1 MAVQT
6 LSTPKPRSPD
16 PQSGPAEAPPQ
27 RETVAVGSVIQHLH
41 GLVTYGPGDLDIASA
56 MSAQGYDAV
65 KWAEGQG
72 VLAELV
78 SADAPADTTLTAATD
93 WYDEA
98 AAVARQV
105 LSTQPQL
112 LAKLGLA

>member
-1 MAVQT
+1 V
-6 LSTPKPRSPD
+6 SRS
-16 PQSGPAEAPPQ
+16 
-27 RETVAVGSVIQHLH
+27 RETVTVSSVIQHLH

-78 SADAPADTTLTAATD
+78 SADAPADTTLAAATD

-105 LSTQPQL
+105 LSTKPQL